1 MRYNRTRHFLLGI
14 LSRKFNEDLS
24 SQRADKSGLSYEEV
38 DDFLRKRK
46 KDRTLIVSELYE
58 NEEIKFFDLDN
69 VKGYMINPIKG
80 LSAYTSKKYLNRNNE
95 IILNW
100 LKNTVQIFIPI
111 ASLIVAVLA
120 LSLRQATL
128 NEKNDLKFNELDQ
141 RIIKLE
147 QINNDQIELNND
159 TIINK

>member
-100 LKNTVQIFIPI
+100 LKNTVQIFITI
-111 ASLIVAVLA
+111 A
-120 LSLRQATL
+120 
-128 NEKNDLKFNELDQ
+128 
-141 RIIKLE
+141 
-147 QINNDQIELNND
+147 
-159 TIINK
+159 